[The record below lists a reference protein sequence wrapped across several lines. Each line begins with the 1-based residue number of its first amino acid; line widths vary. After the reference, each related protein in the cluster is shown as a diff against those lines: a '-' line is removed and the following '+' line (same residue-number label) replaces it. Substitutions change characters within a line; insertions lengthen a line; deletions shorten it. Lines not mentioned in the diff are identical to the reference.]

1 MQTNNNGYRFAELAR
16 GESLQSPS
24 VCDCCGRE
32 DLKRTVKLINP
43 KGRPVW
49 FGAGCAAKAMG
60 TTTKAVRIAKR
71 AAEDAANEAERAA
84 SHAEWR
90 LTDASWQAFL
100 DKAAGPGERYDQIR
114 KLGGMAKARELL
126 KQQAC

>member
-1 MQTNNNGYRFAELAR
+1 MATNNGYRFAELAR

-32 DLKRTVKLINP
+32 DLKKTVKLINP
-43 KGRPVW
+43 EGRPVW
-49 FGAGCAAKAMG
+49 YGVGCAARSMG
-60 TTTKAVRIAKR
+60 TTTKTVRAAKR
-71 AAEDAANEAERAA
+71 AAEVAAINAEQIARNT
-84 SHAEWR
+84 EWR

-100 DKAAGPGERYDQIR
+100 DRAAGPGERYDQIR